1 MEKRAVIMGATSGIG
16 KQTALLLAQRGWK
29 VGIAGRREELLQSIE
44 ADTEGITCHKQIDIT
59 KDNAPRLLQELID
72 TLGGMDPYL
81 NSSVMGWQN
90 NGLEPGRELQ
100 TAETNCTGFV
110 RMLTAAFNYF
120 AGQGSGHIACISS
133 IAGTRGLGAAPAYSS
148 TKRFQNQYLECLT
161 QLARMRQLHIAITD
175 IRPGFVK
182 TDLIL
187 GHDYPLQLRPDK
199 VAKSIVRAIEHR
211 KKVVIIDW
219 RYRIL
224 VFFWQLIPRWLWI
237 RMSIAPRDV
246 KS

>member
-1 MEKRAVIMGATSGIG
+1 MGATSGIG
-16 KQTALLLAQRGWK
+16 KETALLLARRGWK

-59 KDNAPRLLQELID
+59 KDHAPQLLQELID
-72 TLGGMDPYL
+72 TLGGMDLYL
-81 NSSVMGWQN
+81 HSSGIGWQN
-90 NGLEPGRELQ
+90 NELEPGKELQ
-100 TAETNCTGFV
+100 TAETNCMGFV
-110 RMLTAAFNYF
+110 RMTTAAFNYF
-120 AGQGSGHIACISS
+120 ARRGRGHLACISS

-148 TKRFQNQYLECLT
+148 TKRFQNHYIECLT
-161 QLARMRQLHIAITD
+161 QLARMRQLHITTTD
-175 IRPGFVK
+175 IRPGFVR
-182 TDLIL
+182 TDLIS
-187 GHDYPLQLRPDK
+187 GHQYPLQLRPDK
-199 VAKSIVRAIEHR
+199 VAKSIVRAIEHHR
-211 KKVVIIDW
+211 RVVIIDW

>member
-1 MEKRAVIMGATSGIG
+1 MEKKAIVMGATSGIG
-16 KQTALLLAQRGWK
+16 MEVAKLLAQRGWS

-59 KDNAPRLLQELID
+59 KDNAPQLLQELID
-72 TLGGMDPYL
+72 TLGGMDLYL
-81 NSSVMGWQN
+81 HSSGIGWQN
-90 NGLEPGRELQ
+90 NGLEATKELL
-100 TAETNCTGFV
+100 TVETNCTGFV

-148 TKRFQNQYLECLT
+148 TKRFQNQYIECLT
-161 QLARMRQLHIAITD
+161 QLARMRRLHITTTD

-182 TDLIL
+182 TDLIS
-187 GHDYPLQLRPDK
+187 GHHYPLQLKPDK
-199 VAKSIVRAIEHR
+199 VAKSIVRAIEHH
-211 KKVVIIDW
+211 KKVVIIEG

-237 RMSIAPRDV
+237 RMPIAPRDV